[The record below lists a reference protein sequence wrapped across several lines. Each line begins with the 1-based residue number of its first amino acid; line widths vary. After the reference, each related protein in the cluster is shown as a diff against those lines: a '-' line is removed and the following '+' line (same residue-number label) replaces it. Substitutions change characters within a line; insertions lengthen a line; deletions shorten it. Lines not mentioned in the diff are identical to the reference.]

1 MTNPTPLNEWAFLQ
15 QKVAS
20 GAATPGDRER
30 METLQDRMI
39 APAVARAMREAQP
52 QIDAVIAKRR
62 AAVALARWRAQQLP
76 RRRY

>member
-1 MTNPTPLNEWAFLQ
+1 MNPTPANEWAFLRR
-15 QKVAS
+15 KVAS
-20 GAATPGDRER
+20 GAATPGDKER
-30 METLQDRMI
+30 AAVLLDRMI
-39 APAVARAMREAQP
+39 APAVARAVREAQP

>member
-1 MTNPTPLNEWAFLQ
+1 MTLTPFDEWAFLRR
-15 QKVAS
+15 KVAS

-52 QIDAVIAKRR
+52 QIDAAIARRR
-62 AAVALARWRAQQLP
+62 AAVALARWRAQQTQP
-76 RRRY
+76 RRR